1 MDERNWRRRG
11 LAAAPGWIAALFLLS
26 MVCGAQE
33 MTPDKTEQEL
43 AKRVLTAAARANV
56 WRLSMAE
63 DVDRTMERST
73 GLEVLARWQRDVIA
87 GYFEPDD
94 RNELRDFFSGAVTLI
109 GPVSAA
115 EALAGFYNPWSDAVF
130 LCVMADADNKP
141 RITDFAFISGEAW
154 RGETIASRDDMF
166 GWFNSTD
173 PLLLAVS
180 KAYSRT
186 VELFNQR
193 YPNTGAVVLLT
204 DDVKSS
210 MGTQGEE
217 LAPIKVRTLSRM
229 AMIRDMFSEENRP
242 ALTVIRNVLWLIAH
256 KDVPSTSD
264 YLADDQDAGMVQAI
278 YDLPDFMRK
287 SLAPI
292 FYLAKDGRGVAALVS
307 ARMPRW
313 CIQLD
318 FDIEDA
324 RITSPRVFLHD
335 LELSKK
341 YIELSRESA
350 Q

>member
-1 MDERNWRRRG
+1 MDENRWRRRRLG
-11 LAAAPGWIAALFLLS
+11 ASAWIAALFALS

-33 MTPDKTEQEL
+33 MTSDRTEQEFV
-43 AKRVLTAAARANV
+43 KRVLTAAARANV
-56 WRLSMAE
+56 WRLGMAE
-63 DVDRTMERST
+63 DVDRTIERST
-73 GLEVLARWQRDVIA
+73 DPEVLARWKRDVIA

-109 GPVSAA
+109 GPVSAE
-115 EALAGFYNPWSDAVF
+115 EAVAGFYNPWSDAVF

-141 RITDFAFISGEAW
+141 KVTDFAFISGEAW
-154 RGETIASRDDMF
+154 RGETITSRDDMF
-166 GWFNSTD
+166 GWIKRTD

-180 KAYSRT
+180 KVYSRT
-186 VELFNQR
+186 VDLFNER
-193 YPNTGAVVLLT
+193 YPNTGAVVLVV
-204 DDVKSS
+204 DDVKSN

-229 AMIRDMFSEENRP
+229 GMIRDMFSEENRP

-256 KDVPSTSD
+256 KDVESTSD

-278 YDLPDFMRK
+278 FDLPDFMRK

-313 CIQLD
+313 CILLD
-318 FDIEDA
+318 FDIEGTE
-324 RITSPRVFLHD
+324 ITSPRVFLHD
-335 LELSKK
+335 LELSKQ
-341 YIELSRESA
+341 YIELSREGA